1 MQPWLLTH
9 QLLLSQQ
16 ILTDKLPHALLIT
29 GVAGAGKQ
37 ALATWLI
44 NVLSCQQPIKSPQ
57 QQTSVHSLSAPSHN
71 DLLEPCLQCKHCQL
85 QRSQTYPDHQNIIRS
100 KATIGVDEVRAATRF
115 LEKTAQLGL
124 SKTVLVT
131 HAETMTISA
140 ANALLKT
147 LEEPTDRSVLV
158 LLTHEP
164 NLLLPTIIS
173 RCQMVTLRPLSGHAL
188 AEFMAES
195 TADTFLNTEKNI
207 LVNGFVNLSQLPE
220 LSDESI
226 KNEFISFQKNYVD
239 VVFNNKSRALLLE
252 QLKDNE
258 NAMRWLEKIT
268 VNFMRTGQVEGQ
280 SLKLDEST
288 QNVLKQNFNHDR
300 LWKIYQLILQ
310 CNKALKS
317 FVQINR
323 QYTLEKLLVDIANSA
338 TK

>member
-16 ILTDKLPHALLIT
+16 ILTDKLPHALLIA
-29 GVAGAGKQ
+29 GVTGAGKQ
-37 ALATWLI
+37 ALAKWLI
-44 NVLSCQQPIKSPQ
+44 NVLSCQHPVKSSQ
-57 QQTSVHSLSAPSHN
+57 QGTSHQDVSAQVN
-71 DLLEPCLQCKHCQL
+71 KDLLNPCQQCKHCQL
-85 QRSQTYPDHQNIIRS
+85 QRSQTYPDHQGIISS
-100 KATIGVDEVRAATRF
+100 KATIGVDEIRTATRF
-115 LEKTAQLGL
+115 LEKTAQLGR

-131 HAETMTISA
+131 YAETMTISA

-147 LEEPTDRSVLV
+147 LEEPTDHSVLV
-158 LLTHEP
+158 LVTHEP
-164 NLLLPTIIS
+164 DLLLPTIIS
-173 RCQMVTLRPLSGHAL
+173 RCQMISLRPLSGHAL
-188 AEFMAES
+188 AES
-195 TADTFLNTEKNI
+195 LGDTFSNTEMNR
-207 LVNGFVNLSQLPE
+207 LANGFVNLSQLPE

-226 KNEFISFQKNYVD
+226 KNEFLSFQNNYVD
-239 VVFNNKSRALLLE
+239 VVFNNKSRALLLK

-268 VNFMRTGQVEGQ
+268 VNLMRAGHVDG
-280 SLKLDEST
+280 LNFKLDEST
-288 QNVLKQNFNHDR
+288 QNVLKQKFSHDR

-323 QYTLEKLLVDIANSA
+323 QYTLEKLLVDITNST